1 MNNAESAPQG
11 ERQSPDAGS
20 LSKGGAAMAAVQ
32 KSVER
37 LGDRIQAD
45 PRDFQPALMRLQD
58 SPPSPLGRRVLWAAL
73 IFLTALLI
81 WAIFGRLDIVAVA
94 EGKLVPDTYLK
105 IVQPTDAGVVKEILV
120 KENQS
125 VEAGQ
130 VLIRMDT
137 ALSESDLKALTAD
150 YHNKRIALRR
160 IDAQLAGTP
169 FLPRADEPSA
179 LFAQVLAQYTANRQ
193 AYENALAQER
203 TTLEKA
209 RHDLTATQ
217 EVRKKLVQTLPH
229 YRQQAAAYEKLLGEG
244 FAGKLMHTDKQREL
258 IEKEQDLLAQE
269 AVIASAQGTIL
280 QEQKKIEQITA
291 DYRRQLQTERVDIAS
306 QLEKASQ
313 EMAKQEHR
321 NTYLELKAPQDGVV
335 KDLATHT
342 VGTVTSPG
350 TILMTLVPIDEN
362 LRAEVWVKND
372 DIGFIHPTQSVKVK
386 VAAFTFQKYGM
397 VQGQVAQVSADASEQ
412 GAADGQQGQAKAR
425 ADRFTYKTMID
436 LKAQMLE
443 TDGAKHRL
451 TPGMQVS
458 AEIHLGTRSVLE
470 YLLSPVTKAF
480 REAARER

>member
-1 MNNAESAPQG
+1 MTATESAQG
-11 ERQSPDAGS
+11 EPANHDGDNPP
-20 LSKGGAAMAAVQ
+20 KGKAVMAAMQ

-125 VEAGQ
+125 VKAGQ

-169 FLPRADEPSA
+169 FLPRADEPAA

-203 TTLEKA
+203 TTLDKA

-372 DIGFIHPTQSVKVK
+372 DIGFIHPSQSVKVK

-397 VQGQVAQVSADASEQ
+397 VQGKVAQVSADASEQ

-425 ADRFTYKTMID
+425 TDRFTYKTMID
-436 LKAQMLE
+436 LKGQLLE
-443 TDGAKHRL
+443 TDGAKHHL
-451 TPGMQVS
+451 APGMQVS

-480 REAARER
+480 SESARER